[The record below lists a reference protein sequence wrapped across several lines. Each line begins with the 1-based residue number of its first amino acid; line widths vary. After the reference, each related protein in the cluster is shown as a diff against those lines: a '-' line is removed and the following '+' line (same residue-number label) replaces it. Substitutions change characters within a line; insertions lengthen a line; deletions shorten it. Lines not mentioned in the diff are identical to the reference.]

1 MAVVDEHGDDQGI
14 IMREMNR
21 LGICFQEHDWLARG
35 QRRISQDHRIVG
47 LTGLVDVDGAFP
59 LGRPFERAS
68 AKNGI
73 HFPVVDEGATR
84 WTLSLLSLGTY
95 LLHLN
100 I

>member
-1 MAVVDEHGDDQGI
+1 MHHA
-14 IMREMNR
+14 
-21 LGICFQEHDWLARG
+21 GICLREHDWLAWG
-35 QRRISQDHRIVG
+35 QKGTSQNHRIVG
-47 LTGLVDVDGAFP
+47 LSGLVDVDGAFP
-59 LGRPFERAS
+59 RGRPFERAS